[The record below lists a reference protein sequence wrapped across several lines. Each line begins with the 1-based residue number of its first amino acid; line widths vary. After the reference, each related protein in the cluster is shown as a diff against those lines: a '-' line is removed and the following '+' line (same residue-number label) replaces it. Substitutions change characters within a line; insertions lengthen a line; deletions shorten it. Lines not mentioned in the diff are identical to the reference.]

1 MDTAA
6 LKLNLINKITEIK
19 EARLIEDLQYWLEFE
34 TNSQV
39 YTLTDEQYQ
48 AIIEAQKDNTLSED
62 EANNAIEQWLKEK

>member
-19 EARLIEDLQYWLEFE
+19 EDRLIEDLQYWLEFE

-39 YTLTDEQYQ
+39 YTLSDEQYQ

>member
-48 AIIEAQKDNTLSED
+48 AIIKAQKDNTLSED